1 MNTCAEYR
9 FVEADLE
16 LNRLYRELTTR
27 REERDV
33 RQLRAAQQAWV
44 RWRDANCAYESS
56 DLEGGS
62 LRALVS
68 LNCGSRLTKE
78 RIEWALEMLSCT
90 SIRGECRSQ
99 RGAK

>member
-9 FVEADLE
+9 FIETDLE
-16 LNRLYRELTTR
+16 LNRLYRELAKR

-62 LRALVS
+62 LRPLVS
-68 LNCGSRLTKE
+68 LNCSARLTKE
-78 RIEWALEMLSCT
+78 RIEWVLEMLSCT